1 MALTDETRTELV
13 QIIKRYPDHAR
24 SALNPMLHLTQSV
37 QGYVSP
43 EAIELCAELLDLSPA
58 EVSAVATFYTMYKRR
73 PVGTHLIGICVNT
86 QCGILGG
93 EEICDSL
100 CSDLGIGNDETTE
113 DGMFTVEKIECQA
126 ACTYAP
132 STTLDWEFMDD
143 MSIDKMRDVVTKLR
157 NGETVEST
165 RGPAIRDF
173 RATERAIAGFDDGLG
188 HSGGNN
194 ADAVM
199 LAGLNVA
206 KAEGMPDVDGGNK

>member
-1 MALTDETRTELV
+1 MALTKETRAELV
-13 QIIKRYPDHAR
+13 EITKRYPDQAR

-37 QGYVSP
+37 EGYVSP
-43 EAIELCAELLDLSPA
+43 EAIEMCADILDLSAA

-73 PVGTHLIGICVNT
+73 PVGEHLIGVCVNP

-93 EEICDSL
+93 QEIFDTL

-113 DGMFTVEKIECQA
+113 DGKFTIEKIECQA

-143 MSIDKMRDVVTKLR
+143 MSVDKMRDVVAKLR

-173 RATERAIAGFDDGLG
+173 RATERTIAGFDDGLG
-188 HSGGNN
+188 N
-194 ADAVM
+194 AR
-199 LAGLNVA
+199 
-206 KAEGMPDVDGGNK
+206 EQC